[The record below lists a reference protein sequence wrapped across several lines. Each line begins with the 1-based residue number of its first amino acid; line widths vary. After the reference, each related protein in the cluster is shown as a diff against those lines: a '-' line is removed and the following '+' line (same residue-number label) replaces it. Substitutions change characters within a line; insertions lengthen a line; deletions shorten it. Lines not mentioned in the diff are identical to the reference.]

1 MYRNIKSL
9 RCAPGTNMVLE
20 VKYTLKTKDYESG
33 NSNMTSVTYTYIFIL
48 SARSL
53 KNNTSP

>member
-1 MYRNIKSL
+1 
-9 RCAPGTNMVLE
+9 MVLE